1 MKILSLNALPKKTID
16 SDLDEHHL
24 FANQR
29 PFVELMMKYN
39 CALRE
44 VSTKFE
50 VLNDEFS
57 IRYNRNPVESIK
69 TRIKSP
75 QSIIEKLTKRNYEI
89 TLANVRAHIH
99 DVAGVRVIC
108 SFPEDIYMLA
118 EMFMRQDDIN
128 VLEIK
133 DYIKNPK
140 ESGYRSYHMI
150 INIPIFLTESKER
163 MEVEVQFRTIAM
175 DFWAS
180 LEHKLKYKQDVEN
193 PEVIASQLR
202 ECSNKIAAIDLEMQS
217 IRRQIDLEK

>member
-1 MKILSLNALPKKTID
+1 MISLNDRPKKLQILN
-16 SDLDEHHL
+16 LDEHPL
-24 FANQR
+24 LANQR
-29 PFVELMMKYN
+29 PFIELMMKYN
-39 CALRE
+39 CALKE
-44 VSTKFE
+44 VATKFE
-50 VLNDEFS
+50 VLDDEFS

-75 QSIIEKLTKRNYEI
+75 QSIIEKLKRRNYDV
-89 TLANVRAHIH
+89 TLDNVRAHIH
-99 DVAGVRVIC
+99 DVAGARIIC

-133 DYIKNPK
+133 DYIKSPK

-150 INIPIFLTESKER
+150 INIPIFLTESTER

-193 PEVIASQLR
+193 PEIIASQLR
-202 ECSNKIAAIDLEMQS
+202 DCSDKIAAIDLEMQS
-217 IRRQIDLEK
+217 IRRQIDAEKQ